1 MLSLRT
7 KVFSFIV
14 MTLVLSVL
22 GGFYLYK
29 HFLEIKKINQMEV
42 SAHRVE
48 ITSARLSDCLQFT
61 NLNCHKLATSLIN
74 DLSEMYNFQG
84 LVDNLGMR
92 ASFVL
97 KDLKDSKENY
107 DQIKTELEA
116 LSKLQRFDINQ
127 LNLHLKNVESDS
139 LNLQAVTSKLTEV
152 WYLRIGF
159 LFVFGIMIMI
169 FIMIFGFLFLKK
181 WQYRFDE
188 VMTSYRSQQEKLQ
201 EIKKKANQ
209 FEETFDNFSERE
221 NTSLVKSNEL
231 INIIKVHSKNLNT
244 HVNNLSSEGSKSK
257 LNDTNTQL
265 PSEKLKFIIE
275 QIQDCNKIVN
285 ELKKT
290 VGNINT
296 NIDTIKS
303 ISLKTQLLAINAAV
317 EASKAGHLGKGFTV
331 VAEEMGKL
339 SIVSRDAANAIK
351 DHIQQHEKLL
361 KKVDKYTYDAV
372 DNGLNTLE
380 AFDKIADQ
388 SSSYINSIIVKSTKI
403 PMINAKYTGKFNL
416 LSNEVKALNEL
427 NDLRQQ
433 VQELSQE
440 INRQVKKQIKNEDD
454 LIKNLTQLVAGNQ
467 YLSIEN
473 FEKYFFDLSS
483 SKKKKK
489 IKRLVS

>member
-29 HFLEIKKINQMEV
+29 HFLEIKQINQIEV

-48 ITSARLSDCLQFT
+48 INSGRLKNCLQF
-61 NLNCHKLATSLIN
+61 NNPDCHKLSNSLLIDLNDMYNLTNLIN
-74 DLSEMYNFQG
+74 S
-84 LVDNLGMR
+84 LGVR
-92 ASFVL
+92 ASFVHE
-97 KDLKDSKENY
+97 DLKKYTKNFDET
-107 DQIKTELEA
+107 KTELEL
-116 LSKLQRFDINQ
+116 LSKLQNFDTNK
-127 LNLHLKNVESDS
+127 LNSLLAAVETDS
-139 LNLQAVTSKLTEV
+139 LSLQGTTGQLTEV
-152 WYLRIGF
+152 WYLRIGL

-169 FIMIFGFLFLKK
+169 FIMIFGFLVLKK
-181 WQYRFDE
+181 WQFKFDDA
-188 VMTSYRSQQEKLQ
+188 MNSYQSQTEMLKEL
-201 EIKKKANQ
+201 KKKINQ
-209 FEETFDNFSERE
+209 FEEVFDNFTERE
-221 NTSLVKSNEL
+221 NSSLVKSNEL
-231 INIIKVHSKNLNT
+231 INVIKVHSKNLNT
-244 HVNNLSSEGSKSK
+244 HINNLSSEGGKTK
-257 LNDTNTQL
+257 INDANAQL
-265 PSEKLKFIIE
+265 PGEKLKFIIE
-275 QIQDCNKIVN
+275 QIQDCNKLVH
-285 ELKKT
+285 ELNKT

-361 KKVDKYTYDAV
+361 KKIDKYTYDAI
-372 DNGLNTLE
+372 DNGLGTLE
-380 AFDKIADQ
+380 AFDKIAEH
-388 SSSYINSIIVKSTKI
+388 SSSYINSVIVKSTKI

-416 LSNEVKALNEL
+416 LSNEVKALNDL
-427 NDLRQQ
+427 NDLRHQ

-440 INRQVKKQIKNEDD
+440 INRQVIKQIKNEDD
-454 LIKNLTQLVAGNQ
+454 LVRNLTELVAGNQ
-467 YLSIEN
+467 YFSVEN
-473 FEKYFFDLSS
+473 FEKYFFDLNVL
-483 SKKKKK
+483 KKKKK